1 MHLRALQ
8 MPAAAW
14 MLLAAVLMAGTLGR
28 SIPRLRPANDVT
40 WHVTSTDVVQPAAR
54 APRRAA
60 VAPTG
65 RPRANAGDRVEKRKA
80 AAVLLFMVLGGRNGF
95 GAGSR

>member
-28 SIPRLRPANDVT
+28 TIPRLRPADDVT

-65 RPRANAGDRVEKRKA
+65 RPRANGDRVEKRKA